1 MIIIMEQEKELSIKD
16 TILNKLEEENYK
28 LGISYGF
35 QIICEILDNDLF
47 NRMETI
53 DKIIAGY
60 IRKICLE
67 EVKIGYIDNT
77 MVFPCASGSILCIED
92 SSVEKPLIIAV
103 ADTIELQSKEYSLL
117 RNMAS
122 TQEAIKCIQAV
133 LDGEV
138 EQGFWFLRKTIFSSN
153 RIKHI
158 LGQEEYQ
165 NFLAVWDAITC
176 SLFLEKNIPEDF
188 LILCREI
195 LSQREYIVKVNGE
208 PNRKMYAL
216 LDYIQYIMQLGN
228 IEIGR

>member
-1 MIIIMEQEKELSIKD
+1 MEQEKELSVKNI
-16 TILNKLEEENYK
+16 ILNKLEEKNYK

-35 QIICEILDNDLF
+35 QMICEILGNDLL
-47 NRMETI
+47 NGMETT
-53 DKIIAGY
+53 DKVIADY

-77 MVFPCASGSILCIED
+77 MVLPCTSGSILCIED
-92 SSVEKPLIIAV
+92 SFVEEPLIIAV

-122 TQEAIKCIQAV
+122 TQETIKCIQAV

-138 EQGFWFLRKTIFSSN
+138 EQGFCFLRKTIFSSN

-158 LGQEEYQ
+158 LRQEGYQ
-165 NFLAVWDAITC
+165 DFFAVWDAITC

-188 LILCREI
+188 LILCEEI

-216 LDYIQYIMQLGN
+216 LDYIQYIIKLGN
-228 IEIGR
+228 IKIGR